1 MKDLHRILFV
11 SQEIYPYLP
20 EESPI
25 RMLNRRLPEFFQ
37 ANGYETRTFMPK
49 FGDINERR
57 NQLHEVI
64 RLSGM
69 NLIIDDSD
77 HPLLLKVASIPA
89 ARVQVYFVDNDDYF
103 QHRKGVRDEQ
113 GVEYK
118 DNDERSIFFA
128 RGALETVQKLR
139 WTPEIVHCSGWMA
152 ALVPLYIRK
161 AYAGSPFFEHAK
173 VVLSLDNDEYKTPFG
188 TKFAEKIMVEGILQ
202 NDLRTID
209 GFPVG
214 YEELMRLA
222 IDHADAITIS
232 SPDVNQRLI
241 NYAEMR
247 GKAILGYQENEPQAY
262 LDFYNSLLTK

>member
-11 SQEIYPYLP
+11 SQEIYPYLS
-20 EESPI
+20 EETPI
-25 RMLNRRLPEFFQ
+25 RMLNRQLPEYFQ

-64 RLSGM
+64 RLCGM

-77 HPLLLKVASIPA
+77 HPLLLKVASIPS

-103 QHRKGVRDEQ
+103 QHRKGVSDEH

-139 WTPEIVHCSGWMA
+139 WTPEIVHCSGWMS

-161 AYAGSPFFEHAK
+161 AYAGSPFFEKTK
-173 VVLSLDNDEYKTPFG
+173 VVLSLDNNEYATPFG
-188 TKFAEKIMVEGILQ
+188 TKFAEKIMVEGVLH
-202 NDLRTID
+202 NDLRSIQ
-209 GFPVG
+209 GFSVG

-222 IDHADAITIS
+222 IDYADAVTIS
-232 SPDVNQRLI
+232 SPNVNQRLI
-241 NYAEMR
+241 NYAEMS
-247 GKAILGYQENEPQAY
+247 GKAILKYQDNDPKSY
-262 LDFYNSLLTK
+262 LEFYNNLLTE